1 MQNNKYKGNDFILFY
16 LGENMG
22 AQTTEGTGKGSVANI
37 IPKIVN
43 DVVRQENFVNVSQ
56 ILENL
61 SREII
66 ISTANGTVNSVDAAN
81 ITIETGAGYPS
92 ADDNTDADGG
102 NVNIYAGDANGDGD
116 GGNINI
122 EAGNTGDGPDADAGD
137 VTIRGGN
144 ADSANN
150 SDAGDVNIYG
160 GDASTGIGDSDG
172 GDINIEAG
180 HAGDDGQ
187 AGGVTIRAGNSGN
200 GDGSSGGED
209 DPEAG
214 DIGIYAGNSTAT
226 MDVNGGDIFIEAGD
240 GTVDGRGGD
249 LTLITGNSVGTDRA
263 GDINITCG
271 TNSGAGRN
279 GHIYLNSMPRIPV
292 YANATARDAAAG
304 TATNGMICYNTATS
318 NIEVYVGGAWKS
330 VDTSVIA

>member
-1 MQNNKYKGNDFILFY
+1 
-16 LGENMG
+16 MG
-22 AQTTEGTGKGSVANI
+22 AQTTEGTGPGSAVDI

-43 DVVRQENFVNVSQ
+43 DVVKQENLVDVSQ
-56 ILENL
+56 IFENL
-61 SREII
+61 NREII

-102 NVNIYAGDANGDGD
+102 NVNIYAGNANGDGN

-122 EAGNTGDGPDADAGD
+122 EAGNTGDGPDADAGS

-160 GDASTGIGDSDG
+160 GSASTGIGDSDG
-172 GDINIEAG
+172 GSILLEAG
-180 HAGDDGQ
+180 DAGDDGQ
-187 AGGVTIRAGNSGN
+187 AGGVTIRAGDSGN
-200 GDGSSGGED
+200 GDGSSGET

-226 MDVNGGDIFIEAGD
+226 MDVNGGDIFIEAGV

-249 LTLITGNSVGTDRA
+249 IEITTGNSVGTDRA
-263 GDINITCG
+263 GDMFLSCG

-279 GHIYLNSMPRIPV
+279 GHIYIQSMPVMPV

>member
-1 MQNNKYKGNDFILFY
+1 
-16 LGENMG
+16 MG
-22 AQTTEGTGKGSVANI
+22 AQTTEGTGPGSAVDI

-43 DVVRQENFVNVSQ
+43 DVVKQENLVDVSQ
-56 ILENL
+56 IFENL
-61 SREII
+61 NREII

-122 EAGNTGDGPDADAGD
+122 EAGNTGDGPDADAGS

-160 GDASTGIGDSDG
+160 GSASTGIGDSDG
-172 GDINIEAG
+172 GSILLEAG
-180 HAGDDGQ
+180 DAGDDGQ
-187 AGGVTIRAGNSGN
+187 AGDVTIRAGDSGN
-200 GDGSSGGED
+200 GDNSLEED
-209 DPEAG
+209 GPEAG
-214 DIGIYAGNSTAT
+214 DILITAGNSQAT
-226 MDVNGGDIFIEAGD
+226 TDVNGGDIFIEAGV

-249 LTLITGNSVGTDRA
+249 IEITTGNSVGTDRA
-263 GDINITCG
+263 GDMFLSCG

-279 GHIYLNSMPRIPV
+279 GHIYIQSMPVMPV